1 MFPKLKYFLTWL
13 KHKPRAEFKIFIESL
28 FIQEKEKTDEAFTDK
43 NAKMLVMTPNK
54 CKK

>member
-28 FIQEKEKTDEAFTDK
+28 FIQEKEKTDEAFK

-54 CKK
+54 CKN